1 MQAWRWALA
10 QLTRRLWL
18 RASLYG
24 LAGVAA
30 ALLAAAFSPFVPDA
44 LAKPFGGGTV
54 NSLLNVLASSLLS
67 VATFSAAAMLTAYTN
82 VSQGATPRAAALVSG
97 DSQAQG
103 ALASFIGAFLYSV
116 VAFSALGTG
125 YYANGGRAILFG
137 VTLLMLAWVAITLLR
152 WLDQLLTLAQ
162 VGHAT
167 GMVER
172 ATRKA
177 LEGPFGAALGLQDWT
192 DPPDDAVA
200 VVAGAVGYVRNV
212 DLGALRAVAAREGLE
227 LWVVCVPGGF
237 AHASRALLRVRGDR
251 PLSTSIHGD
260 LRAAFD
266 IGEARSFD
274 QDPRFGFVVLGEI
287 ASRALSPGINDP
299 GTAVDVIGT
308 AARLLTAYQ
317 ARAGGPS
324 GDPNDGAVR
333 VLPLAYADLLDD
345 VFRPIASDGASSFAV
360 VVRLQKALAG
370 LAEDAAETPQV
381 RAALE
386 HVSQDAAARA
396 QTALSFD
403 ADKAELLRVVADLQS
418 SF

>member
-24 LAGVAA
+24 VAGVAA

-103 ALASFIGAFLYSV
+103 ALASFIGTFLYSV

-152 WLDQLLTLAQ
+152 WLDQLLSLAQ
-162 VGHAT
+162 VGHAI

-172 ATRKA
+172 ATLKA
-177 LEGPFGAALGLQDWT
+177 LQGPFGAALNAADWSE
-192 DPPDDAVA
+192 PPAGTVA
-200 VVAGAVGYVRNV
+200 VEAGAVGYVRNV
-212 DLGALRAVAAREGLE
+212 DLGALWAVAAREGLE
-227 LWVVCVPGGF
+227 VWVTCPPGGF
-237 AHASRALLRVRGDR
+237 PHASRALLRVRGDR
-251 PLSTSIHGD
+251 ATLAAGPWVQSLLERKPTRVVTVAMANKTARIAWAVLARGD
-260 LRAAFD
+260 
-266 IGEARSFD
+266 
-274 QDPRFGFVVLGEI
+274 V
-287 ASRALSPGINDP
+287 
-299 GTAVDVIGT
+299 
-308 AARLLTAYQ
+308 Y
-317 ARAGGPS
+317 
-324 GDPNDGAVR
+324 R
-333 VLPLAYADLLDD
+333 VP
-345 VFRPIASDGASSFAV
+345 
-360 VVRLQKALAG
+360 G
-370 LAEDAAETPQV
+370 LA
-381 RAALE
+381 
-386 HVSQDAAARA
+386 
-396 QTALSFD
+396 
-403 ADKAELLRVVADLQS
+403 
-418 SF
+418 